1 MAIRGGLKTADC
13 LIFRGIL
20 VSNTCALCHHF
31 EENVSHIFFECDY
44 SFAIVSSLMRNLG
57 FLLLRPNILQLFE
70 YIDESH
76 TNDKDMYFLLVC
88 SAVYHI
94 WRGRNERKFGG
105 NAVSSTSLAIK
116 IKTAVLS
123 KIRMWKKGG
132 ILSEML

>member
-13 LIFRGIL
+13 LTSRGII
-20 VSNTCALCHHF
+20 VSKICALCHLY

-70 YIDESH
+70 YIDDSH
-76 TNDKDMYFLLVC
+76 SKEKDVYFLLVC

-94 WRGRNERKFGG
+94 WRERNERKFEG

-123 KIRMWKKGG
+123 KIRKWKNGD
-132 ILSEML
+132 ILSDML